1 MVSRCEIHALWEI
14 IHESLSIP
22 LSLQDACKFFHVF
35 SIWPSSRYLYKSR
48 MPGWLA
54 PCAIFSTL
62 SSSHQDLNSNLCS
75 WVASVGVESQR
86 SQSHLGFFFLGGRRL
101 GWPGQSCMEKKGWLT
116 SRDSV
121 WSLSIKST
129 WSWKVSR
136 FTGDLWQK
144 ASSLQLKG
152 MIVHGKSTEAWSS
165 ETSGA
170 NCTCMTSNSNLGSST
185 WERIGRA

>member
-1 MVSRCEIHALWEI
+1 MVSRCEIHALWEKI
-14 IHESLSIP
+14 YESLSIP
-22 LSLQDACKFFHVF
+22 LSLQDACIFFSCF
-35 SIWPSSRYLYKSR
+35 FNMTIIKIYLQIKDNW
-48 MPGWLA
+48 MTCTMW
-54 PCAIFSTL
+54 IFSTL
-62 SSSHQDLNSNLCS
+62 SSRHQDLNSNLCS

-86 SQSHLGFFFLGGRRL
+86 SQSHLGFFFFWEGG
-101 GWPGQSCMEKKGWLT
+101 GWVGLVKAVWRKRDDWL
-116 SRDSV
+116 V

-144 ASSLQLKG
+144 ASSLQLQG

-170 NCTCMTSNSNLGSST
+170 NCTCMTSNSNLGSSI

>member
-1 MVSRCEIHALWEI
+1 MQMWNSCLVGDNSMNPWA
-14 IHESLSIP
+14 SLLAFKMLANFSM
-22 LSLQDACKFFHVF
+22 FF

-54 PCAIFSTL
+54 PCAIFSTPIIQPSRFEFQPL
-62 SSSHQDLNSNLCS
+62 LLGCFGRS
-75 WVASVGVESQR
+75 WIPTEPIASWR
-86 SQSHLGFFFLGGRRL
+86 FFFLGGRRL

-144 ASSLQLKG
+144 ASLFATKG
-152 MIVHGKSTEAWSS
+152 CDCAW
-165 ETSGA
+165 
-170 NCTCMTSNSNLGSST
+170 
-185 WERIGRA
+185 